1 VAPVP
6 KEPGRAERI
15 RHDEIRIAVA
25 VDVARGDAGGRD
37 ARGVRDREAG
47 PHGYVR
53 EMPDAV
59 VLVQDRPHAV
69 AHEEVFVAV
78 LVEVQDRDARARPDA
93 VDEAVRQLLRR
104 GAGRGGAAPPPRG
117 GVGGGGGGGSRRGA
131 PSPAARVASWK
142 RGCGSIRS
150 ASEERRETEKSSPCA
165 SEFGSTNAT

>member
-104 GAGRGGAAPPPRG
+104 GAPG
-117 GVGGGGGGGSRRGA
+117 
-131 PSPAARVASWK
+131 PAARVASWK

-150 ASEERRETEKSSPCA
+150 ASEERRETEKSSSCA
-165 SEFGSTNAT
+165 SEFGSTNATLAAR